1 MLTISQTELI
11 IENNQLTIISKDQI
25 EGFLFYDDT
34 MLKEVKKDDYVDNKI
49 VITDIQPGIYTLYDL
64 KGKQIIQKIVYDD
77 KTHIAF
83 DEMVRSK
90 MIITIYFKQSLK

>member
-1 MLTISQTELI
+1 MNKFLYISLILLQMLTISQTELI

-64 KGKQIIQKIVYDD
+64 KGKQIIF
-77 KTHIAF
+77 HHPFAP
-83 DEMVRSK
+83 
-90 MIITIYFKQSLK
+90 LCHP